1 MVGDHITTA
10 ERQPALAT
18 TAAGGAPGPGG
29 VLLTGATGFIGM
41 QLLAR
46 YLERTNRRVYTLVRG
61 ADNREVQARMQ
72 QTLARLYGSD
82 HPYSDLVV
90 ALRGDITEP
99 GLGLGRIGDSLS
111 ERVCD
116 IVHGAASVSFSLG
129 LPASRRINVVGTR
142 EVLAFADRC
151 QMRGDLRRMSY
162 VSTAFVSG
170 EHGGCFSEDDLD
182 VDQRFRNPYEAS
194 KFEAERMVGRSRS
207 HLPVTIL
214 RPSIVVGETGSGFT
228 TSFNV
233 LYWPLRALARGAY
246 QALPARSDGVVDVV
260 PVDYVADAIFA
271 LTAAREAE
279 GATFNLTAGRS
290 ASSVGEILELACN
303 FFGRS
308 APRLIEPQLY
318 RHVLHPLL
326 LRSSRSDR
334 QRRALKS
341 SEVFFPYFATKGTFD
356 DRRARVALRGTGIAP
371 APLHTYFD
379 RLVEFALRAEWGRQ
393 SPVRAEVCRGPART
407 PRRQSR
413 TTVRRVAGVQPAPT
427 LVPAV

>member
-1 MVGDHITTA
+1 MGDHILTT
-10 ERQPALAT
+10 EREPALAG
-18 TAAGGAPGPGG
+18 AASRGAAGPGG
-29 VLLTGATGFIGM
+29 LLLTGATGFIGM
-41 QLLAR
+41 QMLAR
-46 YLERTNRRVYTLVRG
+46 YLERTNRRIYALVRG

-72 QTLARLYGSD
+72 QTLARLYGPD
-82 HPYSDLVV
+82 HPYADRVV

-129 LPASRRINVVGTR
+129 LQASRQINVLGTR
-142 EVLAFADRC
+142 EVLAFAEHC
-151 QMRGDLRRMSY
+151 QARGDLRRMSY

-207 HLPVTIL
+207 HMPITIL
-214 RPSIVVGETGSGFT
+214 RPSIVVGETDSGFT

-233 LYWPLRALARGAY
+233 LYWPLRALARGTY

-271 LTAAREAE
+271 LTEAREAE
-279 GATFNLTAGRS
+279 GATFNLTAGGS

-308 APRLIEPQLY
+308 TPRLIEPQLY

-334 QRRALKS
+334 QRRALRS
-341 SEVFFPYFATKGTFD
+341 SEVFFPYFAAKGTFD
-356 DRRARVALRGTGIAP
+356 DRRTRVALRGTGIAP

-379 RLVEFALRAEWGRQ
+379 RLVEFALRADWGRQ
-393 SPVRAEVCRGPART
+393 SPVRSEVCREPART
-407 PRRQSR
+407 AGRQGR
-413 TTVRRVAGVQPAPT
+413 TSIRRVGGVQPT
-427 LVPAV
+427 RRLVPAL

>member
-1 MVGDHITTA
+1 VGDHIATT
-10 ERQPALAT
+10 ERESALAGAASRG
-18 TAAGGAPGPGG
+18 AAGSSG

-46 YLERTNRRVYTLVRG
+46 YLERTDRRIYTLVRG
-61 ADNREVQARMQ
+61 TDNRDVQVRMQ
-72 QTLARLYGSD
+72 QTLARLYGPE
-82 HPYSDLVV
+82 HPYADRVV

-129 LPASRRINVVGTR
+129 LEASRRINVLGTR
-142 EVLAFADRC
+142 EVLSFADRC
-151 QMRGDLRRMSY
+151 QMRGRLRRMSY

-170 EHGGCFSEDDLD
+170 QHSGRFSEDDLD

-207 HLPVTIL
+207 RLPVTVL

-246 QALPARSDGVVDVV
+246 QALPARRDGVVDVV

-279 GATFNLTAGRS
+279 GATFNLTAAGS
-290 ASSVGEILELACN
+290 ASSVGEILDLACN

-308 APRLIEPQLY
+308 APKLIEPQLY

-326 LRSSRSDR
+326 LRASRSDR
-334 QRRALKS
+334 QRRALRS
-341 SEVFFPYFATKGTFD
+341 SEVFFPYFAATGTFD
-356 DRRARVALRGTGIAP
+356 DRRTRVALRATGIAP
-371 APLHTYFD
+371 PPLHTYFD
-379 RLVEFALRAEWGRQ
+379 RLIEFAVRAEWGRQ
-393 SPVRAEVCRGPART
+393 SPVRAEVCREPA
-407 PRRQSR
+407 PADRRQSR
-413 TTVRRVAGVQPAPT
+413 ASVRRGAQVRPT
-427 LVPAV
+427 RRLVPAS